1 MSPLLAAIL
10 MPLSSIAV
18 HRHRRDNFPQEI
30 TDQWLNSPAKPLS
43 LPPTSAHLMITTAIQ
58 PHQEFENSLLQRIA
72 NSDRYKMYQEAFR
85 TATGLPLRLVS
96 ADPDGWCLD
105 DQKINRSPFCE
116 ALNLRRQR
124 LRCLRGNQPR
134 A

>member
-1 MSPLLAAIL
+1 
-10 MPLSSIAV
+10 
-18 HRHRRDNFPQEI
+18 
-30 TDQWLNSPAKPLS
+30 
-43 LPPTSAHLMITTAIQ
+43 MITSAIQ

-105 DQKINRSPFCE
+105 DQHINRSPFCE
-116 ALNLRRQR
+116 ALNPNASSCS
-124 LRCLRGNQPR
+124 CLR
-134 A
+134 